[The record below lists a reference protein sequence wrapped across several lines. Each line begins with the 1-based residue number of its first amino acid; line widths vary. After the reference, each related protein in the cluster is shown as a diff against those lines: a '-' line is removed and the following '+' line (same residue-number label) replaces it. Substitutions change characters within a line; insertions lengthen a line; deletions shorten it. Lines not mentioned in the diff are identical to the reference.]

1 MNGAVHL
8 ICGIIVF
15 HTLDTASTGSLESI
29 SGKQIVRMYILGG
42 AKKKRFFLQAR
53 VCYRQHTLNKL

>member
-15 HTLDTASTGSLESI
+15 HTLDTASTGSLES
-29 SGKQIVRMYILGG
+29 QYLE
-42 AKKKRFFLQAR
+42 
-53 VCYRQHTLNKL
+53 NKLYVCTFGEERRKKDFFFKQGYVLQTAYIE